1 MRIIFAPLALL
12 FCTRT
17 AAASTNTTTAAA
29 PHSSMECYDC
39 GLQSGNDTC
48 GDFAGA
54 SKQTC
59 QGSDYCVTIS
69 RDPKVDVYQKY
80 LNITRGCDNTD
91 DNFCEERGIGCHGS
105 IVYIDSNTFIANGAE
120 ICCCKTPL

>member
-29 PHSSMECYDC
+29 PPSSMECYDC
-39 GLQSGNDTC
+39 GLQAGNDTC

-59 QGSDYCVTIS
+59 QGSRYCVTITRA
-69 RDPKVDVYQKY
+69 RDEDV
-80 LNITRGCDNTD
+80 TRGCDVAEGDAITS
-91 DNFCEERGIGCHGS
+91 FCEDNGFGCH
-105 IVYIDSNTFIANGAE
+105 DSNGAE